1 MTRDW
6 WKAVGLAAGIALLV
20 GPSVE
25 AQQRGTIEVGALARV
40 TRFDESNHLD
50 PQVGGGGMLAVL
62 IAENIA
68 IELAASYGRSARTN
82 SALDVSYLPVSL
94 WLVRRDSLSP
104 RTDLLYGAGLVRNE
118 YGGDLDTHEFGA
130 SATVGARRLL
140 TQWVALRGEGIVD
153 FMSSP
158 ANGSPMD
165 FNLSIQL
172 GVSVQLNRV
181 PPRDSDFD
189 GVSDRFDRCPRT
201 PGRTDVD
208 RDGCPLPPDADLDG
222 VPDAQDRCPGTT
234 FGVTVDSAGC
244 PRFREPPPHEGE
256 TAPSRRQE
264 LSLADPRL
272 DDRRIDPN
280 APTREQ
286 AIRS

>member
-1 MTRDW
+1 MRHTW
-6 WKAVGLAAGIALLV
+6 WVTAGLGAGLVILCAAD
-20 GPSVE
+20 VE
-25 AQQRGTIEVGALARV
+25 AQHRGTIEVGALARV

-50 PQVGGGGMLAVL
+50 PQIGGGGMLAVL

-68 IELAASYGRSARTN
+68 LELAASYGRSSSTN
-82 SALDVSYLPVSL
+82 AALDVTYLPVTL

-104 RTDLLYGAGLVRNE
+104 RTDLLYGAGLVRNQ
-118 YGGDLDTHEFGA
+118 YGGDWDTHEFGA

-153 FMSSP
+153 YMTSP
-158 ANGSPMD
+158 SNESPMD
-165 FNLSIQL
+165 FNLSLQL

-189 GVSDRFDRCPRT
+189 GVADRFDRCPRT

-222 VPDAQDRCPGTT
+222 VPDARDRCPGTAL
-234 FGVTVDSAGC
+234 GASVDSSGC
-244 PRFREPPPHEGE
+244 PRFREPPPPASQPAGDRPHSPELL
-256 TAPSRRQE
+256 APE
-264 LSLADPRL
+264 NDAGD
-272 DDRRIDPN
+272 
-280 APTREQ
+280 
-286 AIRS
+286 